1 MGSSSPIVVGI
12 MYPSWWYGSED
23 GFGEEVAALEA
34 IDPRIEVV
42 FPTYEEPHEVRT
54 ARGAPQA
61 DGAAPIEAQPIEP
74 EDRELMA
81 RMHVALAIDV
91 PPDITTIA
99 PDLAWVQAVGS
110 GTAQLQAAGLAPA
123 GVTLTSNG
131 GSNGVAIAEFV
142 FGRLIEARKHFVD
155 LAAAQADHEWKAIYG
170 TQLSGQTLGLLGYGA
185 INQAVAVRAAAFGM
199 RVLVA
204 RRTPDAQPEPPV
216 DECFGPDDLHEML
229 GRCDAVIAA
238 VPETPE
244 TEAMMNA
251 DAFAAMRPGAFFAN
265 VGRGTLVDEAALVDA
280 LESGQVGSAAIDVA
294 QVEPLPAD
302 HPLWEAPN
310 LRISGHCSTA
320 PSALFPN
327 LHRTFRENLRRF
339 VGGEALTNQVEAG
352 RGY

>member
-1 MGSSSPIVVGI
+1 M
-12 MYPSWWYGSED
+12 
-23 GFGEEVAALEA
+23 
-34 IDPRIEVV
+34 

-61 DGAAPIEAQPIEP
+61 DGAAPMEAQPIEP

-91 PPDITTIA
+91 PPNITTIA
-99 PDLAWVQAVGS
+99 PDLAWVQAVGI
-110 GTAQLQAAGLAPA
+110 GHRPVAGRRAGAA

-142 FGRLIEARKHFVD
+142 FGRLIEACKHFVD

-185 INQAVAVRAAAFGM
+185 IKPARGRRAAAFGM

-204 RRTPDAQPEPPV
+204 CCTPDAQPEPPV

-238 VPETPE
+238 VPETP
-244 TEAMMNA
+244 TEAMVNA
-251 DAFAAMRPGAFFAN
+251 DACSDATGGVLRQRRPCRHRA
-265 VGRGTLVDEAALVDA
+265 GRRGRPDRR
-280 LESGQVGSAAIDVA
+280 LESGQVGSAAIDVW
-294 QVEPLPAD
+294 PRWSRCPPTTRCGRRPTCGSPATARRR
-302 HPLWEAPN
+302 PRRSSPTCTA
-310 LRISGHCSTA
+310 RSGRTCGAS
-320 PSALFPN
+320 SAAK
-327 LHRTFRENLRRF
+327 R
-339 VGGEALTNQVEAG
+339 
-352 RGY
+352 